1 MGSVSEAVKIER
13 ESLLAMENSEN
24 DLVVKVRLSQFVI
37 MLIQMVTI
45 INYNLAKRPSF
56 GQQEERQ
63 DYFRC
68 RLFRRAESRTRLE
81 KQQNP
86 VEPGLMGVKGG
97 LSVSGFLC
105 RAGIKAQHAVDRAI
119 TCQCR
124 DKGND
129 TYPAPGRLWPNKYQG
144 DQDQSHHK
152 SKQAICGTQINF
164 HNNVLLVVFY

>member
-45 INYNLAKRPSF
+45 INYNLAKRPGF
-56 GQQEERQ
+56 GQQGERQ

-97 LSVSGFLC
+97 YPSVGFFVE
-105 RAGIKAQHAVDRAI
+105 Q
-119 TCQCR
+119 
-124 DKGND
+124 
-129 TYPAPGRLWPNKYQG
+129 
-144 DQDQSHHK
+144 
-152 SKQAICGTQINF
+152 
-164 HNNVLLVVFY
+164 VLKPSTL